1 MQIKILYF
9 NGCPNWKMAATRLRT
24 VLAEL
29 GRTDVARAHVAV
41 MLKMRPAFTV
51 READAYYRTW
61 CFAPP
66 FREKMQQALRAA
78 GLPE

>member
-1 MQIKILYF
+1 
-9 NGCPNWKMAATRLRT
+9 
-24 VLAEL
+24 LAYTLPLL
-29 GRTDVARAHVAV
+29 GRTDEARVHVAV
-41 MLKMRPAFTV
+41 LLKMRPAFTI